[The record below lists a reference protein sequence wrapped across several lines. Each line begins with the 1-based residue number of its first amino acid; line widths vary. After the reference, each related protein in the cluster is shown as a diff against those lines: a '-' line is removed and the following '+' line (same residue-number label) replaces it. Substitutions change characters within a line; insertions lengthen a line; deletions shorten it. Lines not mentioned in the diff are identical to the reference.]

1 MRHDFSPGFLRPLII
16 QGKPSKVLPG
26 LYYVTTVTM
35 VSVLSFQFFCSS
47 PTLQEHSGCTHKY
60 LWRCLLLTQRE
71 VCYFGPSFLLNINTK
86 KNKGEPER
94 KQAAHTAK
102 SLSSRNDSAIFCL
115 NTNTYTKIS
124 LPHYAEITL
133 ISAGKIKSRWSNM
146 KAAKASQLLCRI
158 HRAALPLHSALL
170 RLKSDKKKRVLKI
183 RRGGGLFLAWNQTF
197 AAKFQPEAISYS
209 WVIKL
214 WEEKEAGRKRREGDG
229 GIYNG
234 KAGMT
239 FASATLVGDAG
250 VFQGQKDLAVNQ
262 KDETP

>member
-1 MRHDFSPGFLRPLII
+1 MHTQVFVKAFVADAKR
-16 QGKPSKVLPG
+16 
-26 LYYVTTVTM
+26 
-35 VSVLSFQFFCSS
+35 SVL
-47 PTLQEHSGCTHKY
+47 
-60 LWRCLLLTQRE
+60 LWT
-71 VCYFGPSFLLNINTK
+71 FLLNINTK
-86 KNKGEPER
+86 KNEGEPES

-158 HRAALPLHSALL
+158 HRAALPLHSVLL

-214 WEEKEAGRKRREGDG
+214 WEEKEAGRERREGDG

-250 VFQGQKDLAVNQ
+250 VFQGQKGLALNQ
-262 KDETP
+262 KDETPSNSNKKISWDLLFLSFFFF